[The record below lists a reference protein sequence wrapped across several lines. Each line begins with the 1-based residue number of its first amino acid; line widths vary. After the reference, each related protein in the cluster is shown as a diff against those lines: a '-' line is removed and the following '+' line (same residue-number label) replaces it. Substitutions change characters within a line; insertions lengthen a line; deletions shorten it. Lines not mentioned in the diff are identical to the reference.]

1 MHYFWKLNKYVILY
15 YQKLYKYLKTI
26 YCLCVLYSAANFT
39 IRLVIHQQ
47 IFYMKLLGT
56 LCTKILTLHI
66 KSGWANG
73 AMCYVANVCTEKN
86 VLITYLCFYLAIIR
100 KKFFFSFF
108 SSLFRKQLY
117 CHYNVWVWFFFWLDP
132 YATCWIGVL

>member
-1 MHYFWKLNKYVILY
+1 MWWSQIIFYDRFIFTQIQPTNIYMHYFWKLNKYVILY

-86 VLITYLCFYLAIIR
+86 VLITYLSFYLTIIR
-100 KKFFFSFF
+100 KKSFLASF
-108 SSLFRKQLY
+108 HLCS
-117 CHYNVWVWFFFWLDP
+117 
-132 YATCWIGVL
+132 